1 MGYVHGRDQP
11 IVVGRVA
18 RLAANRRR
26 PELATFTAGTAA
38 RSDDARGGRQAST
51 QDWPECL
58 RERGR
63 VAQVPHVTPRQLNKI
78 GRQPGRE
85 PLR

>member
-1 MGYVHGRDQP
+1 MHGRDQP
-11 IVVGRVA
+11 IVVGSVA

-26 PELATFTAGTAA
+26 TELATFTARTAA
-38 RSDDARGGRQAST
+38 RSDDARDGRQAGTRRTGLSA
-51 QDWPECL
+51 CANA
-58 RERGR
+58 GR